1 MPEER
6 IMNAGLEGDAVKQAL
21 RELVVNFGADALKQS
36 DRVMSYLS
44 EKLPQNTRERRM
56 VANALEEGL
65 PGKLMAVP
73 NNAEDRNEATS
84 QAVEHMQDMYGMALL
99 WAEFTVDCLTFAL
112 GWGEESKEAPMPPIS
127 HVAQDHNVNYFDLP
141 MSECIQRAE
150 NGDLEAMVYVGVMYE
165 GGDRKSVV

>member
-6 IMNAGLEGDAVKQAL
+6 IINAGLEGDAVKQAL

-73 NNAEDRNEATS
+73 NNAEDRKEATS
-84 QAVEHMQDMYGMALL
+84 QAVELMQDMYGMALL

-112 GWGEESKEAPMPPIS
+112 GWGEESKDAAHAPHYPCGRRP
-127 HVAQDHNVNYFDLP
+127 
-141 MSECIQRAE
+141 
-150 NGDLEAMVYVGVMYE
+150 
-165 GGDRKSVV
+165 